1 MNTKQKILVFLSRR
15 SSATG
20 GELREYLSLS
30 RQAMSLHLRSLLET
44 HQIVRSGTTRGA
56 RYSVS
61 GKAEKPITITRQL
74 PIQDCD
80 EDRVWRQLTAQLSL
94 ERVLRP
100 NVVAIARYA
109 FTEMLNNAID
119 PFKAIRSMRT
129 FIDARGYKTKIMAAS
144 FKNSQQVIDSLES
157 GAHTAT
163 IPPDVLNN
171 MMNKDLALQALQV
184 FEADG
189 QALLAAYGE

>member
-1 MNTKQKILVFLSRR
+1 
-15 SSATG
+15 
-20 GELREYLSLS
+20 
-30 RQAMSLHLRSLLET
+30 
-44 HQIVRSGTTRGA
+44 
-56 RYSVS
+56 
-61 GKAEKPITITRQL
+61 
-74 PIQDCD
+74 
-80 EDRVWRQLTAQLSL
+80 
-94 ERVLRP
+94 
-100 NVVAIARYA
+100 
-109 FTEMLNNAID
+109 
-119 PFKAIRSMRT
+119 MRT